1 MRLIQL
7 WKQKAAIKKL
17 LKRYEQVWDTEIP
30 VGAEYDKLRELR
42 VLELQNLA
50 ANLDLLEVWKFHDRI
65 PTYSKYCPRVSYV
78 ISTVVED
85 GKNSIIPV
93 KQQKFRYIKFM
104 NTYGQYV
111 LSFKSAIRLPLPRN
125 PYICKL
131 GDLELYEDYS
141 VKYKPVL
148 QVAST

>member
-30 VGAEYDKLRELR
+30 EGAEYDKLRELR

-50 ANLDLLEVWKFHDRI
+50 ANLDLLEVWKFYDRI
-65 PTYSKYCPRVSYV
+65 PTYSKYCPRISYV
-78 ISTVVED
+78 ISPVVEKD
-85 GKNSIIPV
+85 KNSILPI
-93 KQQKFRYIKFM
+93 KQQKFRYIKFI

-111 LSFKSAIRLPLPRN
+111 LSFNSAIRLPLPKN
-125 PYICKL
+125 SYICKL
-131 GDLELYEDYS
+131 GDLRLYEDYS

>member
-30 VGAEYDKLRELR
+30 IGAEYDKLRELR

-50 ANLDLLEVWKFHDRI
+50 ANLDLLEVWKFYDRI
-65 PTYSKYCPRVSYV
+65 PTYSKYCPRVDLG
-78 ISTVVED
+78 IP
-85 GKNSIIPV
+85 IIVAQP
-93 KQQKFRYIKFM
+93 KLRYIKFT

-111 LSFKSAIRLPLPRN
+111 LSFHSAIKLNEDMPFV
-125 PYICKL
+125 KL
-131 GDLELYEDYS
+131 GDLKLYEDYS